1 MVFPLRRLLPWCK
14 LSSTPFILC
23 KLTNSLLNMH
33 SSNNFVVV
41 VRFALLAFLRIVLNS
56 NLDCAKPSL
65 ASTQPY
71 ILKAGRSVYN
81 FACSTAASI
90 DYKFEF
96 TIRNRA
102 SNSVHFEL
110 HGGILDLDLLYSSI
124 FVLLLR
130 DLLKVRS
137 KNQGRAPWSCG
148 LIHHVLDW
156 KVGGLNLGKS
166 ESFSPGQRFDLPC
179 LFF

>member
-96 TIRNRA
+96 TIRSRA
-102 SNSVHFEL
+102 SNSVHYMGVFLIWTSFTAVSLYYYSE
-110 HGGILDLDLLYSSI
+110 ISYLLVVRNLNTY
-124 FVLLLR
+124 LR
-130 DLLKVRS
+130 
-137 KNQGRAPWSCG
+137 WS
-148 LIHHVLDW
+148 
-156 KVGGLNLGKS
+156 
-166 ESFSPGQRFDLPC
+166 
-179 LFF
+179 